1 LDSRSSRLLEPIAL
15 GATSH
20 ASRLFL
26 APMAGYT
33 DAPFRALC
41 CEQGAALCYA
51 EMVSA
56 EAVHR
61 GSDRTLRLLDRFP
74 GERHVGHQI
83 FASSPAAAASAV
95 RAIHRLAPTVIDLN
109 CGCSVPKVLKSGCG
123 AALLR
128 DPALVGR
135 LVRAMR
141 GETDLPVTIKL
152 RLGWDERSIS
162 FIDCAGE
169 AVRAGAAAV
178 TLHPRT
184 RSQGFG
190 GRARWPALTELRAAV
205 SVPVFGSGD
214 LFAASDALA
223 MAGETG
229 VDAVMIARGSL
240 GNPFVFAEIRARI
253 EGRDLRVGA
262 RERLETALRH
272 LAMEAEAKGEP
283 AACREMR
290 KHFVAYSKGMEGG
303 AALRQAI
310 VHAATI
316 ERYRELVEEFLRA
329 SDGTH

>member
-1 LDSRSSRLLEPIAL
+1 
-15 GATSH
+15 
-20 ASRLFL
+20 
-26 APMAGYT
+26 MAGYT

-41 CEQGAALCYA
+41 VEQGAALCYA

-56 EAVHR
+56 EAIHR

-74 GERHVGHQI
+74 GERRLGHQI
-83 FASSPAAAASAV
+83 FASSPEAAASAV

-141 GETDLPVTIKL
+141 DETDLPVTAKL
-152 RLGWDERSIS
+152 RLGWDERSIT
-162 FIDCAGE
+162 FLDCASE

-178 TLHPRT
+178 ALHPRT
-184 RSQGFG
+184 RAQGFG
-190 GRARWPALTELRAAV
+190 GRARRSALAELKAAV
-205 SVPVFGSGD
+205 PAPVFGSGD
-214 LFAASDALA
+214 LFTASDALA
-223 MAGETG
+223 MADETG

-240 GNPFVFAEIRARI
+240 GNPFIFAEIRALI
-253 EGRDLRVGA
+253 EGRQFSVDA

-283 AACREMR
+283 VACREMR
-290 KHFVAYSKGMEGG
+290 KHFVAYSKGMPGG
-303 AALRQAI
+303 AVLRQA
-310 VHAATI
+310 VVAAATI
-316 ERYRELVEEFLRA
+316 ARYRELVEEYL
-329 SDGTH
+329 GH